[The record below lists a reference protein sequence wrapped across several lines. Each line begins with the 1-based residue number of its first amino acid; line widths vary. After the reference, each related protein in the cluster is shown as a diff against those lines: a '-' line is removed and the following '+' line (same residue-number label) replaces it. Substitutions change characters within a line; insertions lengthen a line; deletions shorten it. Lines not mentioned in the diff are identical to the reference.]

1 MRKQPGF
8 CLQPDFCCCGVADST
23 GLFCFSVCCVTIVC
37 LRSGSAAVYNTALPY
52 GRDYP
57 REVQGFLVSIPSSD
71 RPVSENM
78 AGVNPLLSAQGLPP
92 FAGILPQHV
101 APAVDIILTFS
112 RQILERVETDES
124 EGWDALMLPLE
135 QIDIL
140 FEYGWGPVEHLLS
153 VASTDEL
160 RAAHE
165 AVLPKIVE
173 LRLQLRQSEALYRR
187 LLQLRSHS
195 DITTS
200 ETRRRIVERMILSAE
215 QSGIAL
221 QGEQQ
226 ERFNEIQQQLSQ
238 LATDFSNH
246 VLDATKMWHLD
257 LTDAAAVAGLPES
270 LRRLTAAAWSRSAE
284 NSGGVPAAAD
294 SGPWRLTLDQPCLG
308 PFLEHSRERSL
319 RELVYRAYV
328 TRASDGALDNGP
340 LISRILQLRR
350 EQARLL
356 GYECYAD
363 LSLSQKMAGDV
374 AAVQQMFDRLLLAS
388 LDRAKKELEE
398 LTALA
403 EQQGHEGPLAHWD
416 LAFWAERLREQ
427 RFSFTD
433 EQLRPYFS
441 LDRVLDGLFALCE
454 RLFGI
459 TVRSVADAV
468 SVWDA
473 DVRYYEVLDESG
485 VQIAGFFLDPYSRP
499 ANKRPGAWMNDCIGR
514 SVTVRG
520 VRLPVAHLIC
530 NSTPPA
536 GGKPAL
542 MTFREVETLF
552 HEFGHGL
559 QHMLTTVNERDAA
572 GICGVEW
579 DAVELPSQFME
590 SWCLH
595 RETLMQMAR
604 HYETGEVLPEELY
617 LKLRE
622 SRTFRAAS
630 QMLRQLQF
638 GMIDMALHYG
648 YDPAGGETVSEVEQR
663 VLSITSMI
671 PPLPENRFLC
681 SFAHIFAG
689 GYAAGY
695 YSYKWAEV
703 LSADA
708 FRAFEEAGLED
719 AAAMRTAGRRFRD
732 TVLALGGSQHPL
744 QVFRAFRGRDP
755 DPAALLMQCGLG

>member
-1 MRKQPGF
+1 M
-8 CLQPDFCCCGVADST
+8 ST
-23 GLFCFSVCCVTIVC
+23 SSTDTVTGE
-37 LRSGSAAVYNTALPY
+37 SEASA
-52 GRDYP
+52 
-57 REVQGFLVSIPSSD
+57 
-71 RPVSENM
+71 
-78 AGVNPLLSAQGLPP
+78 NPLLAMQGLPA
-92 FAGILPQHV
+92 FAEIRPEHV
-101 APAVDIILTFS
+101 APAVAAIVARS
-112 RQILERVETDES
+112 GQILQGLES
-124 EGWDALMLPLE
+124 DDSDGWDALMLPLE
-135 QIDIL
+135 EIDIL
-140 FEYGWGPVEHLLS
+140 FEYGWSPVEHLLS

-165 AVLPKIVE
+165 AVLSQIVE
-173 LRLQLRQSEALYRR
+173 LRLQLRQSEPLYRR
-187 LLQLRSHS
+187 LLRLREHR
-195 DITTS
+195 DIAAA
-200 ETRRRIVERMILSAE
+200 EARRRIVERMIQSAE
-215 QSGIAL
+215 QSGIGL
-221 QGEQQ
+221 QGDQRA
-226 ERFNEIQQQLSQ
+226 RFNEIQQQLSQ

-246 VLDATKMWHLD
+246 VLDATKAWSLN
-257 LTDAAAVAGLPES
+257 LTDAESVSGFPES
-270 LRRLTAAAWSRSAE
+270 LRRLTAAAWSRAAE
-284 NSGGVPAAAD
+284 NAGGTAATAEQ
-294 SGPWRLTLDQPCLG
+294 GPWRITLDQPCFG
-308 PFLEHSRERSL
+308 PLMEHSRDRNL
-319 RELVYRAYV
+319 RETVYRAYV
-328 TRASDGALDNGP
+328 TRASAGALDNGP
-340 LISRILQLRR
+340 LIERILQLRR

-356 GYECYAD
+356 GYDCYAD

-374 AAVQQMFDRLLLAS
+374 AAVQQMFDRLLQAS
-388 LDRAKKELEE
+388 FDRAKKELEE
-398 LTALA
+398 LSSTAA
-403 EQQGHEGPLAHWD
+403 EQGQDGPLAHWD
-416 LAFWAERLREQ
+416 IAYWAERLREQ

-441 LDRVLDGLFALCE
+441 LDRVLDGLFGLCE

-459 TVRSVADAV
+459 RVQRAADAV
-468 SVWDA
+468 SVWDP
-473 DVRYYEVLDESG
+473 DVRFYEVMNDAG
-485 VQIAGFFLDPYSRP
+485 TRIAGFFLDPYSRP

-520 VRLPVAHLIC
+520 TRLPVAHLIC

-559 QHMLTTVNERDAA
+559 QHMLTTVDERDAA

-595 RETLMQMAR
+595 RDTLMQMAR
-604 HYETGEVLPEELY
+604 HYETGAVLPEELY
-617 LKLRE
+617 MKLRE
-622 SRTFRAAS
+622 ARTFRAAS

-638 GMIDMALHYG
+638 GMIDMALHHG
-648 YDPAGGETVSEVEQR
+648 YDPEGGETVFDVERR
-663 VLSITSMI
+663 VLSITSLI

-708 FRAFEEAGLED
+708 FAAFEEVGLED
-719 AAAMRTAGRRFRD
+719 AEGLQRTGRKFRD

-755 DPAALLMQCGLG
+755 DPAALLKQSGL

>member
-1 MRKQPGF
+1 M
-8 CLQPDFCCCGVADST
+8 ST
-23 GLFCFSVCCVTIVC
+23 S
-37 LRSGSAAVYNTALPY
+37 
-52 GRDYP
+52 
-57 REVQGFLVSIPSSD
+57 SSD
-71 RPVSENM
+71 TPTAQSLSS
-78 AGVNPLLSAQGLPP
+78 ANPLLASSGLPRFSEIRP
-92 FAGILPQHV
+92 EHV
-101 APAVDIILTFS
+101 GPAVESIVARC
-112 RQILERVETDES
+112 RQILSALES
-124 EGWDALMLPLE
+124 DDAEGWDALMLPLE
-135 QIDIL
+135 EVDIL
-140 FEYGWGPVEHLLS
+140 FEYGWSPVEHLLS

-165 AVLPKIVE
+165 AVLSQIVE
-173 LRLQLRQSEALYRR
+173 LRLQLRQSESLYRR
-187 LLQLRSHS
+187 MLLLRDHR
-195 DITTS
+195 DLADS
-200 ETRRRIVERMILSAE
+200 EARTRIVQRMIQSAE

-221 QGEQQ
+221 QGDQRA
-226 ERFNEIQQQLSQ
+226 RFNEIQQQLSQ

-246 VLDATKMWHLD
+246 VLDATKAWSLD
-257 LTDAAAVAGLPES
+257 LTDAASVIGFPES
-270 LRRLTAAAWSRSAE
+270 LRRLTAAAWSRAAE
-284 NSGGVPAAAD
+284 NSERAAATAEN
-294 SGPWRLTLDQPCLG
+294 GPWRITLDQPCFG
-308 PFLEHSRERSL
+308 PLMEHSRDRTL
-319 RELVYRAYV
+319 RETVYRAYV
-328 TRASDGALDNGP
+328 TRASAGALDNGP
-340 LISRILQLRR
+340 LIARILELRR

-356 GYECYAD
+356 GYDCYAD

-374 AAVQQMFDRLLLAS
+374 AAVQQMFDRLLQAS
-388 LDRAKKELEE
+388 FDRARRELEE
-398 LTALA
+398 LTATAA
-403 EQQGHEGPLAHWD
+403 ELGHEGPLAHWD

-441 LDRVLDGLFALCE
+441 LDRVLDGLFGLCE

-459 TVRSVADAV
+459 RVQRSADAV

-473 DVRYYEVLDESG
+473 DVRYYEVLNEAG

-520 VRLPVAHLIC
+520 TRLPVAHLIC

-559 QHMLTTVNERDAA
+559 QHMLTTVDERDAA

-604 HYETGEVLPEELY
+604 HYETGEALPEDLY
-617 LKLRE
+617 RKLRE
-622 SRTFRAAS
+622 ARTFRAAS

-638 GMIDMALHYG
+638 GMIDMALHHG
-648 YDPAGGETVSEVEQR
+648 YDPTGGETVFDVERR
-663 VLSITSMI
+663 VLSITSLI

-708 FRAFEEAGLED
+708 FAAFEEVGLDNSEGLR
-719 AAAMRTAGRRFRD
+719 AAGRKFRD
-732 TVLALGGSQHPL
+732 TVLALGGSRHPL
-744 QVFRAFRGRDP
+744 QIFRAFRGRDP
-755 DPAALLMQCGLG
+755 DPAALLKQNGL